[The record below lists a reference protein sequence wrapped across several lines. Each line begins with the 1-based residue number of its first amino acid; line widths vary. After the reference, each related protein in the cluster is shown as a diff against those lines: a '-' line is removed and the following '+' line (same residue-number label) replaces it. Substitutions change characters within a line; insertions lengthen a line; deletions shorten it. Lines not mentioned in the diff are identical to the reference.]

1 MKELIWHRQ
10 LLPAL
15 DRHATAP
22 FLTDAST
29 GVTTTY
35 GEHGAR
41 VVKLANAMRTELGLA
56 RDERYAVLSLNS
68 ARFEE
73 LYHAGFLGG
82 GVVNPL
88 NLRFAPRELT
98 HVLADSATRVVFV
111 DAAFAPV
118 IDAVR
123 AAAGVTTVVLLG
135 EGDVP
140 HDVSYEA
147 LLAAGSGTVPEE
159 PDEDDPAILMYTGG
173 TTGLPKGVLLSQR
186 SLMLTLYHIKMTVP
200 LEEHDIYLAQVPM
213 FHAASM
219 GVIVGTPT
227 TGGQMVTVPF
237 FDPPAVLDAMEKYAA
252 TSTIMVPTMLA
263 MTFAHPAYSPERM
276 ASLQKMTYGASPMP
290 RPILDRLRSEQPQLL
305 LYQGYGMTESAA
317 LVSVLLPEDHLR
329 EDKLASAGRAVAG
342 TVVSIQD
349 IAGNALPVGEVG
361 EVCMRGGQFMSEYW
375 RRPEETAEAFRGGW
389 YHSGDAGYLDDEGF
403 LYLVDRTK
411 DMIVSGG
418 ENVYSTEVE
427 QAVASHPAV
436 AQVAVIGIPDDV
448 WGEAVH
454 AVVVLKPD
462 ADVSAEALI
471 EHCRGLIASYKVP
484 KSVEFRTEPLPLSG
498 AMKVLKREL
507 RAPYWEGRERSVN

>member
-1 MKELIWHRQ
+1 
-10 LLPAL
+10 
-15 DRHATAP
+15 
-22 FLTDAST
+22 
-29 GVTTTY
+29 
-35 GEHGAR
+35 
-41 VVKLANAMRTELGLA
+41 MRTELGLA

-98 HVLADSATRVVFV
+98 HVLSDSATSVVFV
-111 DAAFAPV
+111 DATFAPV

-123 AAAGVTTVVLLG
+123 AAAGIKTVVLLG
-135 EGDVP
+135 AGAESGTVP
-140 HDVSYEA
+140 HDVSYED
-147 LLAAGSGTVPEE
+147 LIAAGDESIPAE

-173 TTGLPKGVLLSQR
+173 TTGLPKGVLLTQR

-200 LEEHDIYLAQVPM
+200 VEPEDVYLAQVPM

-219 GVIVGTPT
+219 GVIVGVPT
-227 TGGQMVTVPF
+227 TGGRIVTVPF
-237 FDPPAVLDAMEKYAA
+237 FDPPAVLDAMEKHAA
-252 TSTIMVPTMLA
+252 TNTIMVPTMLA
-263 MTFAHPAYSPERM
+263 LTFAHPSYTPERM
-276 ASLQKMTYGASPMP
+276 RSLQKMTYGASPMP
-290 RPILDRLRSEQPQLL
+290 RPILDRLRREQPQIE

-329 EDKLASAGRAVAG
+329 EDKLASAGRPVAG
-342 TVVSIQD
+342 TVVTIQD
-349 IAGNALPVGEVG
+349 EAGTPLPPGQVG
-361 EVCMRGGQFMSEYW
+361 EVCVRGGQFMSEYW
-375 RRPEETAEAFRGGW
+375 RRPEETTEAFRGGW
-389 YHSGDAGYLDDEGF
+389 YHSGDAGCLDDEGF

-436 AQVAVIGIPDDV
+436 AQVAVIGIPDEI

-454 AVVVLKPD
+454 AIVVLRPD
-462 ADVSAEALI
+462 HDVTAEALI
-471 EHCRGLIASYKVP
+471 EHCRGLVAGYKVP
-484 KSVEFRTEPLPLSG
+484 KSVAFRTDPLPLSG

-507 RAPYWEGRERSVN
+507 RAPHWEGRTRSVN